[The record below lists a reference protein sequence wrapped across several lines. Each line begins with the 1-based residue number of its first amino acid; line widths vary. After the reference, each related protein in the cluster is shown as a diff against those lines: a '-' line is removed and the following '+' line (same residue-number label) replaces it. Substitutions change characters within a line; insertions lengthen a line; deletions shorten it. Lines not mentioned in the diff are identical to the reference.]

1 MCRPQFPRPAYQ
13 DSAVGKFLNK
23 LAPGTYKGLFNP
35 NGRVSPPRP
44 LRASVPCARTPLTLL
59 IFSHNQGIPDVSA
72 QADNFRIFLG
82 GRSGLIGG
90 TSAAAPTFAS
100 FVSLLNSARLSA
112 HLPPLGFLNPLV
124 YAIHDVAP
132 DAFNDIT
139 TGNNPGCG
147 TPGFNATQGWDAVTG
162 VGTPNF
168 GKLKDVL
175 TFDLGSLLGLA
186 NSTTS

>member
-1 MCRPQFPRPAYQ
+1 MIFPHHQA
-13 DSAVGKFLNK
+13 
-23 LAPGTYKGLFNP
+23 
-35 NGRVSPPRP
+35 
-44 LRASVPCARTPLTLL
+44 
-59 IFSHNQGIPDVSA
+59 IPDVAA
-72 QADNFRIFLG
+72 QADNFRIFLSG
-82 GRSGLIGG
+82 QAGLIGG

-112 HLPPLGFLNPLV
+112 GLPSLGFLNPLV
-124 YAIHDVAP
+124 YAIHNFAP

-168 GKLKDVL
+168 GKLKDIL
-175 TFDLGSLLGLA
+175 TFDLGSLLGLG
-186 NSTTS
+186 NSS